1 MGRIMAF
8 KFSSVSMNVD
18 RPNQESELPVTVLK
32 DDSVW
37 IPLLFLLNMYM
48 QFSCNRAII
57 Q

>member
-32 DDSVW
+32 DDSV
-37 IPLLFLLNMYM
+37 
-48 QFSCNRAII
+48 
-57 Q
+57 